1 MLIALASAKGS
12 PGVTSTALALAAVW
26 PRPVVLLEAD
36 PAGGDLAY
44 RCRAAHGGP
53 VSANRGLLRLAAAVR
68 GGTASPDVVFNES
81 QLLACGVNL
90 IQGVTSCAQARG
102 LAGLWPAIGQAC
114 VAAEVDVIADLGRLD
129 RASAVIPVA
138 QTAHHLL
145 PVASTSL
152 ASVMHLTEGLNDIA
166 AGIAQPGIA
175 QPGIA
180 DDGIGQHGRVHISPV
195 LVGPDLHAVR
205 DCADLDDLLTRAGLP
220 ITPTRPMPYDPKALL
235 RLEQGERAGRLGRT
249 LLLRAARAVAG
260 SMVTVQVDIGVE
272 NGVLA

>member
-1 MLIALASAKGS
+1 MLIALASVKGS

-68 GGTASPDVVFNES
+68 GGMPSPDALFNES

-90 IQGVTSCAQARG
+90 IQGVPSSAQARG
-102 LAGLWPAIGQAC
+102 LAALWQTIAQAC
-114 VAAEVDVIADLGRLD
+114 ATAELDVIADLGRLD
-129 RASAVIPVA
+129 RTSAVMPLA
-138 QTAHHLL
+138 QAAHHLL
-145 PVASTSL
+145 PVASTTL
-152 ASVMHLTEGLNDIA
+152 DSVMHLTEGLNDIA
-166 AGIAQPGIA
+166 GGIAQ
-175 QPGIA
+175 
-180 DDGIGQHGRVHISPV
+180 HGTISLSPI
-195 LVGPDLHAVR
+195 LVGPDAYAVR

-220 ITPTRPMPYDPKALL
+220 ITATQPMPYDPKALQ
-235 RLEQGERAGRLGRT
+235 RLEQGERAARLGRT

-260 SMVTVQVDIGVE
+260 SMVTVDAENEVE
-272 NGVLA
+272 NDVEDGVPA

>member
-1 MLIALASAKGS
+1 MLIALASVKGS

-68 GGTASPDVVFNES
+68 GGTPNPDVVFNES

-90 IQGVTSCAQARG
+90 VQGVTSSAQARG
-102 LAGLWPAIGQAC
+102 LSGLWQAVGQAC
-114 VAAEVDVIADLGRLD
+114 ITAELDVIADLGRLD
-129 RASAVIPVA
+129 RASTVMPVA
-138 QTAHHLL
+138 QAADHLL
-145 PVASTSL
+145 PVASASL
-152 ASVMHLTEGLNDIA
+152 DSVMHLTEGLNDIA
-166 AGIAQPGIA
+166 GAIAQPAIA
-175 QPGIA
+175 
-180 DDGIGQHGRVHISPV
+180 QHGRVNISPL
-195 LVGPDLHAVR
+195 LVGPDAHAVR

-220 ITPTRPMPYDPKALL
+220 ITPTQPMPYDPKALQ
-235 RLEQGERAGRLGRT
+235 RLEQGERAGRLSRT

-260 SMVTVQVDIGVE
+260 SMVTVDVE